1 MNIVK
6 LQNDLKDLSDR
17 QLLDSMQMGSAPQY
31 LVLAEMQRRKKM
43 RDNVQQEQQPQGSVA
58 EEIMGGI
65 AQLPAQS
72 MEQMA
77 SGGLVSFAR
86 GGETSGYAKGLK
98 EACWTDPNTGEEK
111 CPPSKTTM
119 LEPVKK
125 AEGGIVALQAG
136 GTPSEARSMLAA
148 RGVDT
153 TGMSDEEVM
162 GIAATHAGVMVPNV
176 DVAEP
181 TPTEFMV
188 APNQNATVENLQSVP
203 ATPPEPAPK
212 AEPNFFEKGLGA
224 LANTILPVAD
234 LREPVQSKMEEV
246 KPEPAPA
253 PKAQPYVPMID
264 EFGISDPEQ
273 EAADLEA
280 RAKKQ
285 REVGAIGK
293 AQALEEQA
301 TEIRQGPQPDVGE
314 ITDQIEERIKDAT
327 GGRLYLFG
335 EPPGTE
341 QRQWHAERARELHAQ
356 LRAMTD
362 NKDAQLEAD
371 RLEKKYPALI
381 GGVTD
386 EEQIREIRQGKVEPP
401 SKQKQIDAQ
410 NAASERVNQY
420 LAERTAATEGPVDDL
435 TKLYREIQSERKT
448 AKEDAKGRATNEA
461 LMRMGLA
468 MMASKNPDFFGAL
481 GEAGIEGLKGAKE
494 SREAQAAAEKL
505 YLGEVGD
512 LLAARE
518 LSASKAITA
527 QTAKAESIRKSIDF
541 LKDMPINSDDDLKE
555 RDYRIAMLQK
565 EYDTLM
571 QIGGGG
577 VGYGVMPQGYDPSR
591 FVTRPAQ

>member
-77 SGGLVSFAR
+77 SGGLVSFAK

-136 GTPSEARSMLAA
+136 GTPSEARAMLAA

-162 GIAATHAGVMVPNV
+162 GVAAVNTDVPLPNI

-181 TPTEFMV
+181 MV
-188 APNQNATVENLQSVP
+188 APNQNATVENLQIAP
-203 ATPPEPAPK
+203 ATPSEPAPK

-224 LANTILPVAD
+224 LANAITPSA
-234 LREPVQSKMEEV
+234 EAAEA
-246 KPEPAPA
+246 KPEPAPEAKPEPA

-264 EFGISDPEQ
+264 EFGMPDPEQ

-280 RAKKQ
+280 RAKRQ

-301 TEIRQGPQPDVGE
+301 AETRQGPQPDVGE
-314 ITDQIEERIKDAT
+314 ITGQIEERIKDAT

-341 QRQWHAERARELHAQ
+341 QRQWHANRARELHSQ

-386 EEQIREIRQGKVEPP
+386 EEQIRDIRQGKVEPP

-410 NAASERVNQY
+410 SAADERINQY
-420 LAERTAATEGPVDDL
+420 LSERTTATEGPVDDL

-448 AKEDAKGRATNEA
+448 AKEDAKGRSTNEA

-505 YLGEVGD
+505 YLGEIGD

-518 LSASKAITA
+518 LSAAKAITS
-527 QTAKAESIRKSIDF
+527 QTAKAESIRKAIDL
-541 LKDMPINSDDDLKE
+541 LKDMPIMNDDDLKM
-555 RDYRIAMLQK
+555 RDSRIAMLQK

-571 QIGGGG
+571 QLGGGG